1 MGSPSE
7 ETAGAPPGLRLQP
20 PFPSTSEECLGGT
33 FMHFVSPS
41 QLLAPLQP
49 PTGFPC
55 PVVGGLVLP
64 SVSSLY
70 PLCFHLLPPLGFL
83 LIPIY
88 SIFIKAFDFCNGWAP
103 TSRGSVSG
111 SGERGLVSAA
121 VVRAGWSRLCA
132 EEAQRAGQE
141 RASPSS

>member
-1 MGSPSE
+1 
-7 ETAGAPPGLRLQP
+7 
-20 PFPSTSEECLGGT
+20 
-33 FMHFVSPS
+33 MHFVSPS

-103 TSRGSVSG
+103 TPSPTP
-111 SGERGLVSAA
+111 GLP
-121 VVRAGWSRLCA
+121 L
-132 EEAQRAGQE
+132 
-141 RASPSS
+141 PH